1 MKCPECGRTHF
12 HKSKITQTW
21 VESRNAVWR
30 RRNCKCGHS
39 FTTYETYADQSDL
52 RQSKVSPWGR
62 KDETRVMPGEFVAQ
76 FTRPQYGRILKASL
90 VHNDKNDI
98 ATAAGYGSHNSISK
112 ALTRIRRDIE
122 ALSLTKDDQEISDL
136 YKISSSDVAEF
147 RSKRMSGRVLNE
159 SDLRQDITRLSLVVD
174 EDNVPISVN
183 AISERLNVIGYSTTP
198 NYVGQAQRKLYAQGY
213 NIPRLEAACQK
224 NPVRY
229 SSLMRRRQISLS
241 KSGSESPAAN
251 GQDEKQ
257 SS

>member
-1 MKCPECGRTHF
+1 
-12 HKSKITQTW
+12 
-21 VESRNAVWR
+21 
-30 RRNCKCGHS
+30 
-39 FTTYETYADQSDL
+39 
-52 RQSKVSPWGR
+52 
-62 KDETRVMPGEFVAQ
+62 MPGEFVAQ

-90 VHNDKNDI
+90 AHNDRNDI
-98 ATAAGYGSHNSISK
+98 ATASGYGSHNSISK
-112 ALTRIRRDIE
+112 ALTRIKRDIE
-122 ALSLTKDDQEISDL
+122 ALSRTKSEQEIAEL
-136 YKISSSDVAEF
+136 YRVTSLDIFEF
-147 RSKRMSGRVLNE
+147 KTKRMNGRILSE
-159 SDLRQDITRLSLVVD
+159 SDLLKDVARLSLVVD

-241 KSGSESPAAN
+241 KSGPGKPAGS

-257 SS
+257 LS